1 MEKIP
6 VYALA
11 GFLGSGKTTVLKNI
25 LENME
30 GIKTGVIQNEF
41 GKVGKIGRA
50 HV

>member
-11 GFLGSGKTTVLKNI
+11 GFLGSGQTTVLKNI

-30 GIKTGVIQNEF
+30 GI
-41 GKVGKIGRA
+41 
-50 HV
+50 